1 MAGGLHIIQAAQDIT
16 DPVSGVLHLCFRL
29 LDAVKHHPVDK
40 QAVKKVIRKAQE
52 TIHLCL
58 YIRVDGHVAQ
68 LGAEAAELDLQCFD
82 LVLCAVQMAVL
93 GKVGNQPA
101 AEQIERTPAA
111 GTVQARKNAVRRAA
125 GGEAGLDRLP
135 DLALLRLLAGNLLL
149 QLQDAFSLRVSLL
162 FQRLTL
168 GRERLLVLL
177 FAVPERVQLAF
188 IPGNVLPYRFQFTHH
203 AVVLGRSGMR
213 FLLFFVELCVF
224 AAKYSVEQCGEAAP
238 LQPVHI
244 LLLGGA
250 HGFEFT
256 LVRLQV
262 TAAGAQ

>member
-1 MAGGLHIIQAAQDIT
+1 MELLGQFRGFMRLCIIYKLIQFGLRILRCCLAGGLHIIQTAQDIT

-125 GGEAGLDRLP
+125 G
-135 DLALLRLLAGNLLL
+135 
-149 QLQDAFSLRVSLL
+149 
-162 FQRLTL
+162 
-168 GRERLLVLL
+168 
-177 FAVPERVQLAF
+177 
-188 IPGNVLPYRFQFTHH
+188 
-203 AVVLGRSGMR
+203 
-213 FLLFFVELCVF
+213 
-224 AAKYSVEQCGEAAP
+224 
-238 LQPVHI
+238 
-244 LLLGGA
+244 
-250 HGFEFT
+250 
-256 LVRLQV
+256 
-262 TAAGAQ
+262 AAGAS